1 MKALSFRQPWA
12 ELILQG
18 RKTMDLRTYSTP
30 YRGRIA
36 VHAPQTIEAAAC
48 QAYGLNP
55 ASLDAGGIVGTVEL
69 VDVIPL
75 DEAAYQQRLDAH
87 LSGRHWREGL
97 YGWVLADPQR
107 LPAFLPTPGRRNF
120 FHVDLPHEP
129 ANQTPAKPTL
139 SRPQAADAVPVSTPR
154 RRTAYEADLNGATPQ
169 KPFAL
174 HVQPVTG
181 AATDYT
187 LTLRQ
192 RVVERPKAGQPE
204 ATSRLET
211 VVVIGGDNLRA
222 VADHVIEALR
232 KAEYK
237 ATDLSAARR
246 KPFYLPEEVGV
257 RLGLVLLTVKPLH
270 KLRRVE
276 QISYGI
282 RQMPSEEAY
291 YWYSKCTAAG
301 TADRAQ
307 KALRALLAAE

>member
-1 MKALSFRQPWA
+1 MTKQMKALSFRQPWA

-18 RKTMDLRTYSTP
+18 RKTLDLRTYSTH
-30 YRGRIA
+30 YRGRMA
-36 VHAPQTIEAAAC
+36 VHAAQTVEAETCRAH
-48 QAYGLNP
+48 GLNP
-55 ASLDAGGIVGTVEL
+55 DSLDAGGVVGTVAL

-75 DEAAYQQRLDAH
+75 DEATYQASQDAH
-87 LSGRHWREGL
+87 LSSRHWREGL
-97 YGWVLADPQR
+97 YGWVLAEPER
-107 LPAFLPTPGRRNF
+107 LPAFFPTPGRRNF
-120 FHVDLPHEP
+120 FHVDLLP
-129 ANQTPAKPTL
+129 APPSQTPAASVPSWRPTY
-139 SRPQAADAVPVSTPR
+139 QA
-154 RRTAYEADLNGATPQ
+154 ELNGTTPE

-181 AATDYT
+181 AATDYA

-192 RVVERPKAGQPE
+192 RVVERSAAEQPD
-204 ATSRLET
+204 AASRLET
-211 VVVIGGDNLRA
+211 VVVISGDNLRA

-291 YWYSKCTAAG
+291 YWYSKCTAAD
-301 TADRAQ
+301 TAERAQ